1 MENFSEKPTWFMPL
15 PPRRFFRAGAGAPYL
30 DGCELFSCG
39 RDALLRILKIE
50 KFSAPRKIWLPE
62 FFCPSVVRMLGRSFE
77 VRLYADY
84 PSEPA
89 PRFETLKPDCG
100 DAVLAVDFFGLRA
113 EEPWRGWLA
122 ENADV
127 MSVADVSHA
136 PFSGWL
142 ADACDYSFASLRK
155 TLPVPDGGLLRGRNF
170 APAKM
175 FRAGSGLCAFAGDM
189 LSAATIRDFSG
200 YAAAEDLYYAGE
212 DKLDGKAEISRISKY
227 SLSVLENF
235 DISAAAK
242 RTLENLEIFCAE
254 TASCAGFVELNRAFG
269 NLSNPFAAFSPALK
283 FRENSARDK
292 FHNALYA
299 AGVMP
304 SIYWGGL
311 GAGASARA
319 HLESDTTFVIPLDF
333 RHCREDAASLARLV
347 RAL

>member
-1 MENFSEKPTWFMPL
+1 MPL

-30 DGCELFSCG
+30 DGSELFSCG
-39 RDALLRILKIE
+39 RDALLRILKTE
-50 KFSAPRKIWLPE
+50 KFSAPRKIWMPE
-62 FFCPSVVRMLGRSFE
+62 FFCPSVVRMLRRSFE

-89 PRFETLKPDCG
+89 PRFETLKPDGG

-113 EEPWRGWLA
+113 EEPWRNWLA
-122 ENADV
+122 ENAD
-127 MSVADVSHA
+127 MLSIADVSHA

-155 TLPVPDGGLLRGRNF
+155 TLPVPDGGFLRGKNF
-170 APAKM
+170 VPAKM

-189 LSAATIRDFSG
+189 LSAAAVRDFSG
-200 YAAAEDLYYAGE
+200 YDAAEDLYYAGE
-212 DKLDGKAEISRISKY
+212 DKLDGKAEVSRISKY
-227 SLSVLENF
+227 SLSILENF
-235 DISAAAK
+235 DIASAAK
-242 RTLENLEIFCAE
+242 CTLENLKIFCAE
-254 TASCAGFVELNRAFG
+254 TASCTDFIELNRAFG
-269 NLSNPFAAFSPALK
+269 NLTNPFSAFSPVLK

-311 GAGASARA
+311 GSGASARA
-319 HLESDTTFVIPLDF
+319 HVESDTTFTIPLDF
-333 RHCREDAASLARLV
+333 RHGREDSVRLARLV
-347 RAL
+347 RAV

>member
-15 PPRRFFRAGAGAPYL
+15 PPRRFSRAGAGAAYL

-62 FFCPSVVRMLGRSFE
+62 FFCPSVVRMLRRSFD
-77 VRLYADY
+77 VRFYADY

-89 PRFETLKPDCG
+89 PRFETLKPDLG

-113 EEPWRGWLA
+113 EEPWRSWLA
-122 ENADV
+122 EHADV
-127 MSVADVSHA
+127 LSIADVSHA

-142 ADACDYSFASLRK
+142 ADACAYSFASLRK
-155 TLPVPDGGLLRGRNF
+155 TLPVPDGGFLRGKNF

-189 LSAATIRDFSG
+189 LSAAAVRDFSG
-200 YAAAEDLYYAGE
+200 YAAAEDLYYSGE
-212 DKLDGKAEISRISKY
+212 DKLDGKAEVSRISKH

-235 DISAAAK
+235 DIASAAK

-254 TASCAGFVELNRAFG
+254 TASCADFVELNRAFG
-269 NLSNPFAAFSPALK
+269 NLSNPFSAFSPALK
-283 FRENSARDK
+283 FRENSARDR

-311 GAGASARA
+311 GGSVSARA
-319 HLESDTTFVIPLDF
+319 HLESDTTFIIPLDF
-333 RHCREDAASLARLV
+333 RHSPEDAARLARLV
-347 RAL
+347 RAV